1 MVTKAIIPVA
11 GYGTKRLPITKVIEK
26 CMLPIG
32 NRPIVDYVVEDCIK
46 AGIEDIYFV
55 VGAHSYQLRTYY
67 KENQYLNDYLV
78 KSGKSDL
85 LPLVSMLGD
94 VRFHYI
100 TQPPKGKYGTAVP
113 VALAAGEIEPGESVA
128 VLMGDDFI
136 YNPDLGAEGE
146 VSRMMAAVEEGGC
159 AMLGVTIAPDQ
170 VSRYGVLSINAQG
183 GFERIVEKP
192 TPETAPSNLIN
203 VSKYVF
209 DYTMLQVIW
218 EYVAGEETGEYLIT
232 NPLNQYVKAGGHIQ
246 VIEAKGQYLDGGTV
260 DGWLEAN
267 NVLASHG
274 WK

>member
-11 GYGTKRLPITKVIEK
+11 GYGTRRLPITKVIEK

-46 AGIEDIYFV
+46 GGIEDIYFV
-55 VGAHSYQLRTYY
+55 VGAHSHQLRTYY
-67 KENQYLNDYLV
+67 GENLHLNDYLIRN
-78 KSGKSDL
+78 GKNDL
-85 LPLVSMLGD
+85 LPLVSPPDD

-100 TQPPKGKYGTAVP
+100 SQPLKGKYGTAVP
-113 VALAAGEIEPGESVA
+113 VALAADVVEPGESVV
-128 VLMGDDFI
+128 VLMGDDII
-136 YNPDLGAEGE
+136 YNPDAAAQGE
-146 VSRMMAAVEEGGC
+146 VSRMLAAVEDGGC
-159 AMLGVTIAPDQ
+159 AMLGVTVASEH
-170 VSRYGVLSINAQG
+170 VSRYGVLSINTQG

-209 DYTMLQVIW
+209 DYAMLQVIW
-218 EYVAGEETGEYLIT
+218 EYAAGEETGEYLIT

-246 VIEAKGQYLDGGTV
+246 VVEAKGHYLDGGTL

-267 NVLASHG
+267 NILASHS